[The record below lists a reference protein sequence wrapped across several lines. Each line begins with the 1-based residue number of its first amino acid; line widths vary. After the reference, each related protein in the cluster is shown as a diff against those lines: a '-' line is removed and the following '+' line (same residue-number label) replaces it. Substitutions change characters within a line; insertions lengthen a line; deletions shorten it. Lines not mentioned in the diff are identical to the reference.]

1 MPPKRRQY
9 GSGSIS
15 QRADGLWVGRISGVG
30 WTATGTRRRI
40 VVSATSEAECKRK
53 LARKKA
59 EIAKDGVPVEG
70 VSGRATIRTWALKW
84 LELRRDEIRPKTFT
98 AYRSSINA
106 AIVPAIGHK
115 RLDSL
120 TPGDMRAVALHI
132 TRAGGSTTTAL
143 HAHRVLVHLLKDA
156 TIEGHPVPQ
165 RVLLTSAPGKA
176 TNDRREIPTPDAL
189 LILAEAAK
197 LDDGSRWAAALLQG
211 LRQGEALGLTW
222 DAVDLHNMR
231 MDISWQLQR
240 LPYLDRKAGT
250 FRVPAGFE
258 ARRIDNSLHL
268 TRPKTSSGWR
278 IIPIVEWMG
287 RVLTAWQDICPDSP
301 AGLVWPRPQGRPRLI
316 SDDMAEWHALQCM
329 AGVGHPSGR
338 YYTGHEARH
347 SCATLLLEEGV
358 DAHTVQA
365 ILGHSSILTSRQY
378 QHASDVLTR
387 QALEKVAA
395 RLELS

>member
-1 MPPKRRQY
+1 
-9 GSGSIS
+9 
-15 QRADGLWVGRISGVG
+15 
-30 WTATGTRRRI
+30 
-40 VVSATSEAECKRK
+40 
-53 LARKKA
+53 
-59 EIAKDGVPVEG
+59 
-70 VSGRATIRTWALKW
+70 
-84 LELRRDEIRPKTFT
+84 
-98 AYRSSINA
+98 
-106 AIVPAIGHK
+106 
-115 RLDSL
+115 
-120 TPGDMRAVALHI
+120 
-132 TRAGGSTTTAL
+132 
-143 HAHRVLVHLLKDA
+143 
-156 TIEGHPVPQ
+156 
-165 RVLLTSAPGKA
+165 
-176 TNDRREIPTPDAL
+176 
-189 LILAEAAK
+189 
-197 LDDGSRWAAALLQG
+197 
-211 LRQGEALGLTW
+211 LGLTW

-278 IIPIVEWMG
+278 IIPLVPWMH

-365 ILGHSSILTSRQY
+365 ILGHSSILTSRMY
-378 QHASDVLTR
+378 MHSSDVLTR
-387 QALEKVAA
+387 QALERVAA
-395 RLELS
+395 RLELQ